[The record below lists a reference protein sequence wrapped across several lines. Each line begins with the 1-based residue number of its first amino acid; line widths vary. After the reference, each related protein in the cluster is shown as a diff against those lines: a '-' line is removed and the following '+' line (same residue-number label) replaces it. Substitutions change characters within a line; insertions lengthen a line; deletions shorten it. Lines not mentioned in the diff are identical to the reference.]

1 MPDNEKFSTTLR
13 ARMQIQR
20 NLTHTAGLA
29 SFSSG
34 RNHGLMGLSIDE
46 TKDWPLIAR
55 IKKGKMI
62 SDQCRIARRNDK
74 YICINT

>member
-1 MPDNEKFSTTLR
+1 MLNNENFSTTLR

-20 NLTHTAGLA
+20 KLIHTAGLA

-46 TKDWPLIAR
+46 AKDWLLIAR
-55 IKKGKMI
+55 IKKGKII
-62 SDQCRIARRNDK
+62 SD
-74 YICINT
+74 